1 MLKKFKAS
9 NLCIGKESRRASW
22 VHVVGSDDPEK
33 KHCKHCWKSVG
44 VHTWRSPGTYGLIS

>member
-33 KHCKHCWKSVG
+33 NIVSTVG
-44 VHTWRSPGTYGLIS
+44 SRLGSILGDHRELMDL